1 MNKHRLRDLI
11 ILLIIILIILIILVL
26 VTKSKNNVKQETNN
40 INVPVESKIEEVDSY
55 EQYYTVI
62 NIIATYYGYVAQKNE
77 EAVSNLMYEDEV
89 ETEIVKNEFKKLSS
103 EEPAFYTNKMYKKA
117 QGKND
122 IYYVNGKL
130 KDYLESEDSKEVF
143 LKIYID
149 NSKKTFAVS
158 PLTQKKYDNELEGK
172 DNKEVKN
179 IEENKYNKF
188 TYMSVSDMT
197 KAITIFNDYSEA
209 MKDDPKKAY
218 NMLNEEYK
226 KKKFGSFEEYI
237 KYIENRGNNFILSE
251 YSVNEKSDYTDYSC
265 IDQNG
270 NKYFFREKSVMNYE
284 VMLDNYVINTEEFVN
299 KYVETTVQGKV
310 ILNIDKLFKAIND
323 KSYYYVYNFLTTEF
337 KNTYFK
343 SLDDFER
350 YAKEKFFENN
360 RIEYKNF
367 EEQNGIYIYTIEIH
381 NKNNE
386 EESIE
391 KTIIMKLNDGTDF
404 EMSFNVN

>member
-1 MNKHRLRDLI
+1 MNKYKLRNLI
-11 ILLIIILIILIILVL
+11 ILLIIILIMLMILAS
-26 VTKSKNNVKQETNN
+26 VTKNKNNVKHENNN
-40 INVPVESKIEEVDSY
+40 INVQVESKIEEVDSY
-55 EQYYTVI
+55 EQYYTVT

-77 EAVSNLMYEDEV
+77 EAVSNIMYEGEV
-89 ETEIVKNEFKKLSS
+89 ETETLKNEFEKLNS

-122 IYYVNGKL
+122 IYYVYGKI
-130 KDYLESEDSKEVF
+130 KDYLDSEDSKEVF

-149 NSKKTFAVS
+149 NSKKIFAIS
-158 PLTQKKYDNELEGK
+158 PLTQKKYDNEVKEKG
-172 DNKEVKN
+172 NKEVIN

-188 TYMSVSDMT
+188 TYVQISDMT
-197 KAITIFNDYSEA
+197 KAITIFNDYSET
-209 MKDDPKKAY
+209 MKDDPRKAY
-218 NMLNEEYK
+218 NMLNEEYRE
-226 KKKFGSFEEYI
+226 KKFGNFEEYI
-237 KYIENRGNNFILSE
+237 KYIENRENNFILSE
-251 YSVNEKSDYTDYSC
+251 YSVNEKGDYIDYSC

-284 VMLDNYVINTEEFVN
+284 VMLDNYVINTEEFVS

-323 KSYYYVYNFLTTEF
+323 KSYYYVYNFFATEF
-337 KNTYFK
+337 KNRYFK

-350 YAKEKFFENN
+350 YTTENFFENN

-367 EEQNGIYIYTIEIH
+367 EEQNGLYIYTIEIY
-381 NKNNE
+381 NENNE

-391 KTIIMKLNDGTDF
+391 KTIIMKLNEGTDF